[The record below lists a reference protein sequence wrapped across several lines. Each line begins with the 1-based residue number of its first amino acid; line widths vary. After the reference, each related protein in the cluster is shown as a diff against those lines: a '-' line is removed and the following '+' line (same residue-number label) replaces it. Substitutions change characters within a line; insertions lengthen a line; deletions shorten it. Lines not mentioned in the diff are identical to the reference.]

1 MPLWVAVPLL
11 VVAVVAVTGLLAF
24 LLDRSNHA

>member
-1 MPLWVAVPLL
+1 MPLWVTVPLL

-24 LLDRSNHA
+24 LLDRSNRA